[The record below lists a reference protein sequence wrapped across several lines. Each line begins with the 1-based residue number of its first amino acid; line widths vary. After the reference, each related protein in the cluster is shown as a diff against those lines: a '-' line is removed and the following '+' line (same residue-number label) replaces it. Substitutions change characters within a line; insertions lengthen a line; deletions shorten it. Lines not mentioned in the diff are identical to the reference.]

1 MTYKVQGENGAMI
14 KKTEYWFGLLKVKFP
29 YKFICMHTLFN
40 LKTVKMKY
48 LVAQVVDK
56 VF

>member
-1 MTYKVQGENGAMI
+1 MI

-29 YKFICMHTLFN
+29 YKFICMHTLLN

-48 LVAQVVDK
+48 LVA
-56 VF
+56 